1 MLKDEIRKTGGLT
14 LLGGMVP
21 YDGLI
26 PKYDLEGRALVDL
39 PADSVALKAVEEMAR
54 SLRL

>member
-1 MLKDEIRKTGGLT
+1 
-14 LLGGMVP
+14 MVP